1 MEKQY
6 ASFAGSIP
14 INYEKYLGPFLFE
27 PYALDIISRLKDK
40 KYPNILELACGT
52 GRVTTHLAKL
62 VSPGTLTATDLNKDM
77 IEVAKQFVTDKN
89 IKWQVADALELPF
102 EKNSFDAVVC
112 QFGVMFFPDKLKG
125 LQEAYRV
132 LKPGGKLIFNTW
144 DKIENIPAIHEGR
157 KMIESFFEKDPPG
170 FYAVPFSLHDKNE
183 LESLMKSAGF
193 KNAKATLVKK
203 DGISSGA
210 ADLAKG
216 MVDGNPIYLAIIEKD
231 PSSVEPIRKKV
242 EKVLAEKFGD
252 KPLKSPLAAWVCEG
266 EKTS

>member
-1 MEKQY
+1 MEKQH
-6 ASFAGSIP
+6 ALFAGTIP

-40 KYPNILELACGT
+40 KYSNILELACGT
-52 GRVTTHLAKL
+52 GRVTAHLAKL

-77 IEVAKQFVTDKN
+77 IEVAKQFVTDEN
-89 IKWQVADALELPF
+89 IKWQVADAMELPF

-112 QFGVMFFPDKLKG
+112 QFGIMFFPDKLKG

-144 DKIENIPAIHEGR
+144 DKVENVPAIHEGR
-157 KMIESFFEKDPPG
+157 KTIESFFENDTPG
-170 FYAVPFSLHDKNE
+170 FYAIPFSMHDKNE
-183 LESLMKSAGF
+183 LESLMKAAGF
-193 KNAKATLVKK
+193 KNAKASLGKK
-203 DGISSGA
+203 EGISSA
-210 ADLAKG
+210 PDLAKG

-231 PSSVEPIRKKV
+231 PSLVEPIRIKV
-242 EKVLAEKFGD
+242 EEVLAKKFGA